1 MKSTILERLSNLTG
15 VEIRGE
21 TVVSRNGALVQVFI
35 WDKEDEQYL
44 FWQYEIDEDVAAHI
58 KKELSRGYDVKYK
71 GVTQFLE
78 WDVIFDRSKKGSAA
92 YTWDKS
98 GKKVKHTVTLVSRD
112 SDGNITREDK
122 GTTWRKF

>member
-1 MKSTILERLSNLTG
+1 MKVRQNPAKHVAWLKHAADTIK
-15 VEIRGE
+15 GE
-21 TVVSRNGALVQVFI
+21 TVISRHGALVQVFI
-35 WDKEDEQYL
+35 GDDDSKERMDEL
-44 FWQYEIDEDVAAHI
+44 VAAHI

>member
-1 MKSTILERLSNLTG
+1 MKVRQSPAQHVAWLKSLPDI
-15 VEIRGE
+15 GE
-21 TVVSRNGALVQVFI
+21 TVISRNGALVQVFI
-35 WDKEDEQYL
+35 GDDDDKERMDEL
-44 FWQYEIDEDVAAHI
+44 VAAHI

-98 GKKVKHTVTLVSRD
+98 GEKVKHTVTLVSRD